1 MATTDPEQEK
11 DSIPFYPDHIRT
23 EFYVVIGIM
32 ILVIIFGVL
41 GMIKPLGLQ
50 APADS
55 LDTPLHVKPE
65 WYFLALYQ
73 LLKYIPPQVLGIDG
87 PVFGVVAILL
97 AVLAVIFWPFLD
109 KKEDSRKAML
119 IRAIVVTIGVIV
131 VIAMT
136 IWGEVS

>member
-1 MATTDPEQEK
+1 MASTDPEQEK
-11 DSIPFYPDHIRT
+11 DSIPFYPDHVRT

-32 ILVIIFGVL
+32 VLVIIVGVL
-41 GMIKPLGLQ
+41 GMINPLGLQ

-55 LDTPLHVKPE
+55 LNTPLHVKPE

-109 KKEDSRKAML
+109 KKEDTRKAML

-131 VIAMT
+131 LVAMT

>member
-1 MATTDPEQEK
+1 MASTDPEQEK

-32 ILVIIFGVL
+32 VLVIIFGVL